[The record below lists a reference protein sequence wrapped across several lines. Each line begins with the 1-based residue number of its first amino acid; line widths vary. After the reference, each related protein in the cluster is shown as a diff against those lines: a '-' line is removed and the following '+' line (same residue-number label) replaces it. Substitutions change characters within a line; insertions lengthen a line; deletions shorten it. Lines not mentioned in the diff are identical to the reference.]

1 MQIEIRGQ
9 HIHLDDS
16 VKSHIERRLSFA
28 LGRFRSHILK
38 VVFRATDVNGPKGGM
53 DKQCKVT
60 VELLPSGSHVVED
73 IDSDVMLA
81 VDRMAERLGRIV
93 EREVGRRQS
102 FERTSAR
109 HTAYAADY

>member
-16 VKSHIERRLSFA
+16 VKAHIEKRIGFA

-38 VVFRATDVNGPKGGM
+38 VVVRATDVNGPRGGL

-60 VELLPSGSHVVED
+60 VDLLPSGSYVVEEL
-73 IDSDVMLA
+73 DSDLVAA
-81 VDRMAERLGRIV
+81 VDRMAARLGRMV

-102 FERTSAR
+102 FERTGPR
-109 HTAYAADY
+109 HGAFAHD